1 VEHSVLRNTYMA
13 EKPLL
18 EELVNQLPGK
28 PGVYQFLNANG
39 EILYIGKAKNLHKRV
54 ASYFKT
60 PDSRH
65 YKQDVLVRKI
75 VDIRYILVENESEAL
90 LLENNLIK
98 EYQPRYNILLKDD
111 KTFPWICIK
120 RERFPRVMQTRNY
133 ISDGSEYFGPYTSG
147 LMVKTMLGLIRQ
159 LYKLRTCK
167 LTLSTSAIANGKFRR
182 CLEFHLGNCKGPC
195 EGLQTEAE
203 YDESISEIKDILK
216 GNYHQVIFHLKKLM
230 SRFAKEMR
238 FEEAE
243 VLRQKIEILEKFK
256 GKSTIVNPKISN
268 VDVFS
273 MVDED
278 QFAFINF
285 LKIVNG
291 AIVQAHNVEILK
303 FLKENREDI
312 LGYTIY
318 QLRDR
323 FNSTSKEIIVPFKPD
338 LNLAGVRFT
347 VPKQG
352 DKKKL
357 LELSNRNVTSFR
369 NDKISLREADKWTE
383 QEEALLTK
391 LQKDLRLTKVPYW
404 IECFDNSNLQGT
416 NPVASCVVFKSARP
430 FRQAYRHFNI
440 KSVEGPN
447 DYASME
453 EIVIRRY
460 KRQLEEEAIL
470 PDLIVI
476 DGGKGQLAAAVK
488 SLKKLELYDKIAI
501 ISIAKRL
508 EEIYVPEDPIPLY
521 LDKNSTS
528 LRLIQRIRDEAHRFG
543 ITFHKKK
550 RSGSLL
556 ESAFGKIPGIGEAT
570 ITKLLMAEPD
580 LQAVKNMPY
589 DALLTLV
596 GSRAA
601 GKIREYFLREG
612 GKSS

>member
-1 VEHSVLRNTYMA
+1 MV
-13 EKPLL
+13 EKPPL
-18 EELVNQLPGK
+18 EDLVNHLPGK

-54 ASYFKT
+54 ASYFNAS
-60 PDSRH
+60 DSRH
-65 YKQDVLVRKI
+65 YKQDVLVKKI
-75 VDIRYILVENESEAL
+75 VEIRYILVENESEAL

-111 KTFPWICIK
+111 KTYPWICIK
-120 RERFPRVMQTRNY
+120 HERFPRILQTRNY
-133 ISDGSEYFGPYTSG
+133 IADGSEYFGPYTSG
-147 LMVKTMLGLIRQ
+147 LMVKTLLGLIRQ

-167 LTLSTSAIANGKFRR
+167 LSLSIPAIEKGKFRR

-195 EGLQTEAE
+195 EGLQTEAAYE
-203 YDESISEIKDILK
+203 ESVSEIKDILK
-216 GNYHQVIFHLKKLM
+216 GNYHQVIVHLKKLM
-230 SRFAKEMR
+230 GRHAQEMR

-256 GKSTIVNPKISN
+256 GKSTIVNPKINN

-278 QFAFINF
+278 QFAYVNF

-291 AIVQAHNVEILK
+291 AIVQAHNVEIQK

-318 QLRDR
+318 QLRER
-323 FNSTSKEIIVPFKPD
+323 FKSTAKEILVPFKPD
-338 LNLAGVRFT
+338 IILAGVAFT
-347 VPKQG
+347 VPIKG

-357 LELSNRNVTSFR
+357 LELSIRNITSFR
-369 NDKISLREADKWTE
+369 NDKVSLRDVDKWTE
-383 QEEALLTK
+383 QEEALLIK
-391 LQKDLRLTKVPYW
+391 LQKDLRLSRIPYW

-416 NPVASCVVFKSARP
+416 NPVASCVVFKSTRP

-440 KSVEGPN
+440 KTVDGPN

-453 EIVIRRY
+453 EIVSRRY
-460 KRQLEEEAIL
+460 KRQLEEEAML
-470 PDLIVI
+470 PDLIII

-488 SLKKLELYDKIAI
+488 SLKNLDLYGKIAV

-550 RSGSLL
+550 RSGSQLQ
-556 ESAFGKIPGIGEAT
+556 SAFKQIPGIGEAT
-570 ITKLLMAEPD
+570 IAKLLKAEPD
-580 LQAVKNMPY
+580 MEAVKNLPY
-589 DALLTLV
+589 DALIARV
-596 GSRAA
+596 GIRAA
-601 GKIREYFLREG
+601 GKIREYFSKEG
-612 GKSS
+612 QKK

>member
-1 VEHSVLRNTYMA
+1 MA
-13 EKPLL
+13 EKPPLGD
-18 EELVNQLPGK
+18 LVNHLPGK

-39 EILYIGKAKNLHKRV
+39 EILYIGKAKSLRKRV
-54 ASYFKT
+54 ASYFNT

-65 YKQDVLVRKI
+65 YKQDVLVKKI
-75 VDIRYILVENESEAL
+75 VEIKYILVENESEAL

-98 EYQPRYNILLKDD
+98 EYKPKYNILLKDD
-111 KTFPWICIK
+111 KTYPWICIK
-120 RERFPRVMQTRNY
+120 HERFPRVMQTRNY
-133 ISDGSEYFGPYTSG
+133 IADGSEYFGPYTSG
-147 LMVKTMLGLIRQ
+147 LMVKTLLGLIRQ

-167 LTLSTSAIANGKFRR
+167 LSLNISAIEKGKFRR

-203 YDESISEIKDILK
+203 YEESVSEIKDILK
-216 GNYHQVIFHLKKLM
+216 GNYHQVILHLKKLM
-230 SRFAKEMR
+230 GRHAQEMR

-256 GKSTIVNPKISN
+256 GKSTIVNPKINN

-291 AIVQAHNVEILK
+291 AIVQAHNVEIQK
-303 FLKENREDI
+303 FLKESREDI
-312 LGYTIY
+312 FGYTIY

-323 FNSTSKEIIVPFKPD
+323 FKSTAQEIIVPFKPD
-338 LNLAGVRFT
+338 LILAGVAIT
-347 VPKQG
+347 VPHRG

-357 LELSNRNVTSFR
+357 LELSIRNVTSFR
-369 NDKISLREADKWTE
+369 NDKVSLRHMDKWTE
-383 QEEALLTK
+383 QEETVLIK
-391 LQKDLRLTKVPYW
+391 LQKDLRLSKIPYW

-416 NPVASCVVFKSARP
+416 NPVASCVVFKSTRP
-430 FRQAYRHFNI
+430 LRQAYRHFNI
-440 KSVEGPN
+440 KTVDGPN

-453 EIVIRRY
+453 EIVSRRY
-460 KRQLEEEAIL
+460 KRQLEEETIL
-470 PDLIVI
+470 PDLIII

-488 SLKKLELYDKIAI
+488 SLKKLELYGKIAV

-508 EEIYVPEDPIPLY
+508 EEIYIPEDPIPLY

-550 RSGSLL
+550 RSGSQLQ
-556 ESAFGKIPGIGEAT
+556 SAFKQIPGIGEAT
-570 ITKLLMAEPD
+570 IEKLLKAEPD
-580 LQAVKNMPY
+580 MEVLKNMPN
-589 DALLTLV
+589 DALIALV

-601 GKIREYFLREG
+601 GKIREYFLKG
-612 GKSS
+612 

>member
-1 VEHSVLRNTYMA
+1 MA
-13 EKPLL
+13 EKPPLVD
-18 EELVNQLPGK
+18 LVNHLPGK

-39 EILYIGKAKNLHKRV
+39 EILYIGKAKSLRKRV
-54 ASYFKT
+54 ASYFST

-65 YKQDVLVRKI
+65 YKQDVLVKKI
-75 VDIRYILVENESEAL
+75 VEIRYILVENESEAL

-98 EYQPRYNILLKDD
+98 EYKPKYNILLKDD
-111 KTFPWICIK
+111 KTYPWICIK
-120 RERFPRVMQTRNY
+120 HERFPRVMQTRNY
-133 ISDGSEYFGPYTSG
+133 ITDGSEYFGPYTSG
-147 LMVKTMLGLIRQ
+147 LMVKTLLGLIRQ

-167 LTLSTSAIANGKFRR
+167 LSLNISAIEKGKFRR
-182 CLEFHLGNCKGPC
+182 CLEFHLDNCKGPC

-203 YDESISEIKDILK
+203 YEESVSEIKDILK
-216 GNYHQVIFHLKKLM
+216 GNYHQVILHLKKLM
-230 SRFAKEMR
+230 GRHAQEMR

-256 GKSTIVNPKISN
+256 GKSTIVNPKINN

-291 AIVQAHNVEILK
+291 AIVQAHNVEIQK
-303 FLKENREDI
+303 FLKESREDI
-312 LGYTIY
+312 FGYTIY

-323 FNSTSKEIIVPFKPD
+323 FKSTAQEIIVPFKPD
-338 LNLAGVRFT
+338 LILAGVAIT
-347 VPKQG
+347 VPHRG

-357 LELSNRNVTSFR
+357 LELSIRNVTSFR
-369 NDKISLREADKWTE
+369 NDKVSLRHVDKWTE
-383 QEEALLTK
+383 QEETVLIK
-391 LQKDLRLTKVPYW
+391 LQKDLRLSKIPYW

-416 NPVASCVVFKSARP
+416 NPVASCVVFKSTRP
-430 FRQAYRHFNI
+430 LRQAYRHFNI
-440 KSVEGPN
+440 KTVDGPN

-453 EIVIRRY
+453 EIVSRRY
-460 KRQLEEEAIL
+460 KRQLEEETIL
-470 PDLIVI
+470 PDLIII

-488 SLKKLELYDKIAI
+488 SLKKLELYGKIAV

-508 EEIYVPEDPIPLY
+508 EEIYIPEDPIPLY

-550 RSGSLL
+550 RSGSQLQ
-556 ESAFGKIPGIGEAT
+556 SAFKQIPGIGEAT
-570 ITKLLMAEPD
+570 IEKLLKAEPD
-580 LQAVKNMPY
+580 MEVLKNMPN
-589 DALLTLV
+589 DALIALV

-601 GKIREYFLREG
+601 GKIREYFLKG
-612 GKSS
+612 